1 MKFLDYLLIAF
12 VASAVVAAIVSI
24 VKKAKNGSCCCGCS
38 ACKKYTGDKKRRAN
52 ALFAKSKR
60 LSMTKPTNKIKQ
72 SKNSQKTK
80 TRGEKPR
87 VFC

>member
-38 ACKKYTGDKKRRAN
+38 ACKKYTGDKKKKGKCPLKDEN
-52 ALFAKSKR
+52 TSCEK
-60 LSMTKPTNKIKQ
+60 TDKQ
-72 SKNSQKTK
+72 D
-80 TRGEKPR
+80 
-87 VFC
+87 